1 LTTEPSFALLKFT
14 AHLTK
19 SFSLE
24 VARLFRLEENSYG
37 LDTVARRRME
47 IRVDAQRGESRFVFL
62 HSNRPARE
70 RRFARMERKIISA
83 AVAQPWHVDC

>member
-1 LTTEPSFALLKFT
+1 LLKFT

-47 IRVDAQRGESRFVFL
+47 IRVMLSGVNLVSFFSTRIGQHANGDSLEW
-62 HSNRPARE
+62 NARSSPQLL
-70 RRFARMERKIISA
+70 RSPGMSIAS
-83 AVAQPWHVDC
+83 